1 MKNAAVMFGRAD
13 HGTEAQQAVAPP
25 AGNDRNVSIN
35 DTERTVPESAQGVP
49 AYDQRG
55 VVVVAS
61 IWLALYVAMIVS
73 TAISPTNRN
82 QQAPLTAQVL
92 SGTN

>member
-1 MKNAAVMFGRAD
+1 MKNAAVTVGRAD
-13 HGTEAQQAVAPP
+13 QESEAQQAVAPS
-25 AGNDRNVSIN
+25 AGNGRNVSIDDN
-35 DTERTVPESAQGVP
+35 ERARPDSGQGVP
-49 AYDQRG
+49 AYDHRG

-61 IWLALYVAMIVS
+61 IWLALYVMMIVS
-73 TAISPTNRN
+73 SAISPTGQK